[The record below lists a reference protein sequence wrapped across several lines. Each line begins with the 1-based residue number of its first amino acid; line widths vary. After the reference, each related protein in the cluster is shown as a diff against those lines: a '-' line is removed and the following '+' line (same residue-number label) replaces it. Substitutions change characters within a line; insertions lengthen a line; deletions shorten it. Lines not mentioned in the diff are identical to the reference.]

1 MPMVQKIQ
9 PFGLGDIQGGKMKQG
24 QIHFEKQN
32 LKKIDGAEE
41 LLSHHNNN
49 NSALNFDFL
58 CKIIY
63 ILLFVCLCEM
73 TFKNLEDPTNYYNN
87 IL

>member
-1 MPMVQKIQ
+1 
-9 PFGLGDIQGGKMKQG
+9 MKQG

-32 LKKIDGAEE
+32 LKKKKIDGAEE

-63 ILLFVCLCEM
+63 YLCLCE
-73 TFKNLEDPTNYYNN
+73 TTKF
-87 IL
+87 

>member
-1 MPMVQKIQ
+1 MPMAQKIQ
-9 PFGLGDIQGGKMKQG
+9 PFGLGGIQGGKMKQG

-32 LKKIDGAEE
+32 LKKKIDGAEE
-41 LLSHHNNN
+41 LLSHHNNNN

-63 ILLFVCLCEM
+63 YLCLCE
-73 TFKNLEDPTNYYNN
+73 TTKF
-87 IL
+87 

>member
-1 MPMVQKIQ
+1 MPMAQKIQ
-9 PFGLGDIQGGKMKQG
+9 PFGLGGIQGGKMKQG

-32 LKKIDGAEE
+32 LKKKIDGAEE
-41 LLSHHNNN
+41 LLSHHNN

-63 ILLFVCLCEM
+63 YLCLCE
-73 TFKNLEDPTNYYNN
+73 TTKF
-87 IL
+87 